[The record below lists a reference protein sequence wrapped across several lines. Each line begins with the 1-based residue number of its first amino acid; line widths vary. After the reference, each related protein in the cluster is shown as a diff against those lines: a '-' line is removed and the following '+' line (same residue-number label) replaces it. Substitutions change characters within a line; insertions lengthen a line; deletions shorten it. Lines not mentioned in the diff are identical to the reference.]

1 MLTRENV
8 ILYLLNRGI
17 LTMRDLVEDEI
28 TVLNI
33 SRRNRN
39 FLVMRREGR
48 GVMVK
53 QAEDWEASRPAGL
66 TREAFCL
73 ELARESDALQ
83 TIVPSFIDFDA
94 QAQILALELVQDAE
108 SMLEYQLRTTSFP
121 VPLAAQLGRHLA
133 TSHHEFGKALRF
145 TTHEAP
151 FPGNTPWVLMPHRL
165 EITTSDDQ
173 SAGQAA
179 VVRIVQ
185 SFPALSPAL
194 VALGAQWHV
203 NGVMH
208 GDMKWS
214 NCLCREI
221 DVGFALWLVDW
232 ELADAGNVA
241 WDVGGV
247 LQSYLAL
254 WVRSMHAV
262 EGGTIRDVAATAA
275 FPLTEMKPAISAFWA
290 AYRETL
296 AISDGAART
305 LLEESIQYAAA
316 RLVQTAYE
324 EMDDQAEIS
333 GQAVLQLQLS
343 ANILANPSAMLRDV
357 LGLVHE

>member
-8 ILYLLNRGI
+8 ILHLINRGI

-28 TVLNI
+28 TVLDV

-39 FLVMRREGR
+39 FLAMRRGGR

-73 ELARESDALQ
+73 ELARESAALQ
-83 TIVPSFIDFDA
+83 TIIPGFVDFDTR
-94 QAQILALELVQDAE
+94 AQILVLELVEGAE
-108 SMLEYQLRTTSFP
+108 SMLEYQLRTESFP
-121 VPLAAQLGRHLA
+121 APLAAQLGRHLA

-145 TTHEAP
+145 TTREAP
-151 FPGNTPWVLMPHRL
+151 FPGKTPWVLMPHQL
-165 EITTSDDQ
+165 EITTSADQ

-194 VALGAQWHV
+194 VALGDQWHV
-203 NGVMH
+203 NGIMH

-214 NCLCREI
+214 NCLCREA
-221 DVGFALWLVDW
+221 DAGFHLWLVDW

-247 LQSYLAL
+247 FQSYLAL

-262 EGGTIRDVAATAA
+262 EGGTIGDVAATAA
-275 FPLTEMKPAISAFWA
+275 YPLAVMGPAIRAFWA
-290 AYRETL
+290 AYHETL
-296 AISDGAART
+296 AISGGAART
-305 LLEESIQYAAA
+305 LLEESIRYAAA

-324 EMDDQAEIS
+324 EMDDQEEIS

-343 ANILANPSAMLRDV
+343 ANILANPLVMLRDV
-357 LGLVHE
+357 LEVVHE